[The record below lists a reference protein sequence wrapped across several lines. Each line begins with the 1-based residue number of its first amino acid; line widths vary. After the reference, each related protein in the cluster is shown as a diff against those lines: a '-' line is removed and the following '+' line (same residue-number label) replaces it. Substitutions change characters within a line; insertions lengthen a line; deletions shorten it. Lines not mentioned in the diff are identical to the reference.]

1 MELVVS
7 KPTNNND
14 IQKPKKIESLR
25 LATDIE
31 KSGALLNFNNTPIVV
46 LMDQNDRKL
55 FIAKQIG
62 DILEYSNPS
71 RSVREICKYSELVEY
86 STMNDLIEAE
96 LKRDKLNYE
105 NGSSQIV
112 VDNFISTI
120 MTIRNTKGTIVIDEQ
135 GLFELTFNSSK
146 PVASKFKDYMFGT
159 VLPHLQK
166 YGTYTKGME
175 HLTDTQKEEVAT
187 ASIEQV
193 NKLTEENLM
202 LKSNNQQLEQKIVLL
217 TMPKHLPMMLIKSE
231 FESMYPCY
239 NLKFWCMATYEFS
252 KILLRKG
259 LLRRHNKG
267 WRLSPKG
274 TQTLKNYATQLS
286 GDTNQPKV
294 MYNQQVFKDFPEIR
308 EKLLDEIDIL
318 SQIV

>member
-7 KPTNNND
+7 KPANTSD
-14 IQKPKKIESLR
+14 EVSQRKITSLR

-112 VDNFISTI
+112 VDNFINTI
-120 MTIRNTKGTIVIDEQ
+120 TTIRNTKGTVVIDEQ

-175 HLTDTQKEEVAT
+175 HLNDTQKEEVSMVSADL
-187 ASIEQV
+187 V
-193 NKLTEENLM
+193 NKLTEENLL
-202 LKSNNQQLEQKIVLL
+202 LKSDNQKLEQKINLL
-217 TMPKHLPMMLIKSE
+217 TMPKHLPMFLIKNE

-239 NLKFWCMATYEFS
+239 NLKFWCMVTYEFS

-274 TQTLKNYATQLS
+274 TQVFQDYATQIS
-286 GDTNQPKV
+286 GSTNQPKV
-294 MYNQQVFKDFPEIR
+294 MYNQQMFKDFPEIR

-318 SQIV
+318 SQII